1 MVHGEESRILIGS
14 LRGPNMARQDKLLTN
29 YFCGPCASL
38 NTAVKIFAKAR
49 LHFSFFLMMNARTC
63 TIQSKSCSLF
73 FGTISEVKTY
83 FAENRRFGWFTR
95 LRAVGLFGVE
105 ETNSVLGTAGH

>member
-1 MVHGEESRILIGS
+1 MVRGEISRIVIGS
-14 LRGPNMARQDKLLTN
+14 LRGPNMVRQDKLLTN

-49 LHFSFFLMMNARTC
+49 LHFAFFLTMNARTC

-73 FGTISEVKTY
+73 FGTISEDKTY
-83 FAENRRFGWFTR
+83 FEKRRFGWFSR

-105 ETNSVLGTAGH
+105 ETNSSLGTAGQ

>member
-1 MVHGEESRILIGS
+1 MVRGKENRILIGS

-29 YFCGPCASL
+29 YFCGP
-38 NTAVKIFAKAR
+38 VKIFAKAR
-49 LHFSFFLMMNARTC
+49 LHFSFSLMMNARTC

-73 FGTISEVKTY
+73 FGTISEVETFFEK
-83 FAENRRFGWFTR
+83 RRFGWFTR

-105 ETNSVLGTAGH
+105 ETNSSLGTAGQ